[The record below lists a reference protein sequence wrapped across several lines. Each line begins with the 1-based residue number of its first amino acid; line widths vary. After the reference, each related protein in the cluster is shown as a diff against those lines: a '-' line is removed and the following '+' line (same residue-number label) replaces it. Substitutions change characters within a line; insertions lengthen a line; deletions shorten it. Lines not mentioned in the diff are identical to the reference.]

1 VGKSAER
8 RGEVRCGEVKG
19 GRRKEKRKLILKR
32 KDRCQQK
39 IIVMRC

>member
-1 VGKSAER
+1 VVKRVER

-32 KDRCQQK
+32 KYMTDASNK
-39 IIVMRC
+39 LLL